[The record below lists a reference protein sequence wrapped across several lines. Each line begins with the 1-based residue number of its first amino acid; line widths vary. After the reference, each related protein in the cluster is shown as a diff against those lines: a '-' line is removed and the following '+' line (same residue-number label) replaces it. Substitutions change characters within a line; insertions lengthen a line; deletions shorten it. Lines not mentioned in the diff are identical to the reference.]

1 MVFFP
6 VLNAALS
13 VFLLILLGACLFR
26 WKILREEALP
36 SLMSMLINV
45 LYPCLIFDKMGR
57 TNILEHLGAMW
68 LAPIVGFASLAIGL
82 GIAVLFTRLP
92 KKLTGMETDELRHT
106 FEVGASTYNYGY
118 LPIPILLLLCPG
130 NDQIMSLLFLF
141 MIGVELALWT
151 CAVPCL
157 AGGLQKGWW
166 KKMLTVPLFTVL
178 IAIAMNLL
186 GGYAY
191 IPAVVATTITWIGQ
205 AYLAMPLIVVGALV
219 FQELQAVRHQA
230 PQAGLKRSLFW
241 LLAFRCVL
249 FPLLLIVVAA
259 LFLSSQPLLQQI
271 VVIQAAM
278 PTAMLLVMF
287 SKLYGGSSSLAT
299 WGVVVTNLLS
309 PVTAVLWISG
319 GMWLVKVLG

>member
-6 VLNAALS
+6 VFNAVLS
-13 VFLLILLGACLFR
+13 VFLLILLGACLR
-26 WKILREEALP
+26 KWNLLREEALP

-68 LAPIVGFASLAIGL
+68 LAPIVGFASLVIGL
-82 GIAVLFTRLP
+82 GIATLFTLLP
-92 KKLTGMETDELRHT
+92 KKLTGMETPELRHT
-106 FEVGASTYNYGY
+106 FEVGASTCNYGY

-130 NDQIMSLLFLF
+130 NDEIMTLLFLF
-141 MIGVELALWT
+141 MIGMELALWI

-191 IPAVVATTITWIGQ
+191 IPAVIATTITWIGQ

-219 FQELQAVRHQA
+219 FQELQAVRHQ
-230 PQAGLKRSLFW
+230 PSQAGLKRSLFW
-241 LLAFRCVL
+241 LLVFRCVL
-249 FPLLLIVVAA
+249 FPVLMIVAA
-259 LFLSSQPLLQQI
+259 LFLSSQPMLQQI
-271 VVIQAAM
+271 VIIEGAM

-309 PVTAVLWISG
+309 PVTAVLWISV